1 MAPKTRKKGSKPS
14 SADPSHQ
21 KSPQSQQQAA
31 DLPSMFPA
39 YDGSYGINTLLD
51 SDAKGQKTKSGITN
65 EKSDDQK
72 WTRYM
77 QGGRGKKYSMD
88 SDLKNAINTGNQ
100 EVERDHQGSGISD
113 PTDSGPHHPDSPSTN
128 TTHPVSPTNP
138 DYVAPPQAY
147 VPHYDPRKIPF
158 IEDFDHQPK
167 VPYTRAQLPSL
178 NQNAVIG
185 VSQPKAP
192 PYERIPFYGLPQ
204 GQGAKEPFSPM
215 RPDTSRSFNFERGLF
230 SNATV
235 ETPAHHQPQPAKE
248 PNKPQQADKPRAM
261 PLNIDQANQAKL
273 KEYAEAKRK
282 PAQEKEHLEHVEDSP
297 LVHTHQHTVD
307 RQFSRPQPDPRA
319 SNTATA
325 MKRPEPRFDS
335 PKKKKE
341 EDNKDKN
348 GLWGKVAHMVFTII
362 AALILV
368 YLLKLFGPDVEIF
381 PGGLSWSNMKEGVPS
396 LDSGL
401 FSPKP
406 SQGAQSPSNVDYDK
420 LAKELRKDLPDHI
433 WVQKDKRG
441 RLKIPEDFWHA
452 LRDLIKDDDMI
463 LVLEN
468 AKDQPPEISNDHWVA
483 VKSRIEKSGLLSSSK
498 DGHGAANASIKDAS
512 VSHQSWETWLEHNA
526 KSLKTSLKGAF
537 ISRDDFVKLFDT
549 EASSYQKE
557 ITKKLAK
564 QQDRITDIA
573 KKIASIVDGPGGPGG
588 GGMSKSEVKH
598 LVDNIV
604 TKAINKV
611 KLGAIAD
618 GRNEGHESDLLL
630 NQVNFFSYGAGAR
643 IDPGYTS
650 SAWEGH
656 KAFWNG
662 KKWIERTYKRQP
674 PLSALSTW
682 AEEGECFCAGP
693 DRKGFGQGTN
703 NISVLLGRDIIPQ
716 NLVVEHIL
724 PGATL
729 DPGAMPKEIELWA
742 YIEEVTLRNEVKT
755 FSETQFPN
763 TPKEQV
769 LDDGWVKI
777 GHFNYES
784 DAQGKGVRGN
794 RRTEVFPLKS
804 DLTTMNAVTNQLVIR
819 ALNNHGADH
828 TCFYRLGLFGEI
840 VERPEDYTWDQVP
853 QKSGWFW

>member
-1 MAPKTRKKGSKPS
+1 MAPRTRKKVPKASP
-14 SADPSHQ
+14 ADQSHQ

-31 DLPSMFPA
+31 DLPNLFPA

-51 SDAKGQKTKSGITN
+51 TDAKGQKTTRSGITN

-88 SDLKNAINTGNQ
+88 SDLKNAINTGNE
-100 EVERDHQGSGISD
+100 EVERDHQGSEISD
-113 PTDSGPHHPDSPSTN
+113 PTDSGSHPPDSPSTN
-128 TTHPVSPTNP
+128 TTHPVSPTNT
-138 DYVAPPQAY
+138 DYVAPSQSYIPQ
-147 VPHYDPRKIPF
+147 YDPRKVPF
-158 IEDFDHQPK
+158 LDGYDRQPK
-167 VPYTRAQLPSL
+167 QPYTRAQLPSV
-178 NQNAVIG
+178 NENAVIG

-204 GQGAKEPFSPM
+204 GQGAKEPFSPV
-215 RPDTSRSFNFERGLF
+215 RPDTSRSFNFESGLF

-235 ETPAHHQPQPAKE
+235 ETPAHRPTMPAKE
-248 PNKPQQADKPRAM
+248 PEKPRQTHKPQDM
-261 PLNIDQANQAKL
+261 PMNIDEANQAKL
-273 KEYAEAKRK
+273 REYAETKRK
-282 PAQEKEHLEHVEDSP
+282 AAQADKENPDYVQGSHP
-297 LVHTHQHTVD
+297 VHTHQHTVD
-307 RQFSRPQPDPRA
+307 QQFSLPQPDSR
-319 SNTATA
+319 SRNTATA

-335 PKKKKE
+335 PKKKD
-341 EDNKDKN
+341 EDNEDKN
-348 GLWGKVAHMVFTII
+348 GLCGKALYMLFIIVAAIM
-362 AALILV
+362 LV
-368 YLLKLFGPDVEIF
+368 SLLKLLGLDSQAFR
-381 PGGLSWSNMKEGVPS
+381 GGLSWSNMKEGVPS
-396 LDSGL
+396 LDSV
-401 FSPKP
+401 FSPKASP
-406 SQGAQSPSNVDYDK
+406 GAQSPSNVDYDK
-420 LAKELRKDLPDHI
+420 LAKELRKDMPDNV

-452 LRDLIKDDDMI
+452 LRDLITDDDMI

-468 AKDQPPEISNDHWVA
+468 ARGQPPGISNDHWAA
-483 VKSRIEKSGLLSSSK
+483 VKSRIEKSGLLSSGKGSYG
-498 DGHGAANASIKDAS
+498 DAHASIKDAS
-512 VSHQSWETWLEHNA
+512 VSQQSWETWLEHNA
-526 KSLKTSLKGAF
+526 KSLKTSLRGAF
-537 ISRDDFVKLFDT
+537 ITKDEFMELFDKET
-549 EASSYQKE
+549 SSYQNE
-557 ITKKLAK
+557 ITKELAK
-564 QQDRITDIA
+564 QQDRIREISN
-573 KKIASIVDGPGGPGG
+573 KIASIVDGPGGPGG
-588 GGMSKSEVKH
+588 GRMSKSEVKQ
-598 LVDNIV
+598 LVDNTV

-611 KLGAIAD
+611 KLGAIAN

-643 IDPGYTS
+643 ITPDYISP
-650 SAWEGH
+650 AWEEP
-656 KAFWNG
+656 KTFWNG
-662 KKWIERTYKRQP
+662 KKWIERTYRPQP
-674 PLSALSTW
+674 PSSAVSTW

-703 NISVLLGRDIIPQ
+703 NISVILGRDIIPQ

-784 DAQGKGVRGN
+784 DAQGKGARGN

-804 DLTTMNAVTNQLVIR
+804 DLTSMNAVTNQLVVR

-828 TCFYRLGLFGEI
+828 TCFYRLGLFGEM